1 MFSSFGFHI
10 SCQWTV
16 QGGLLRGNGMWGGS
30 RQIHGLPFQEREF
43 EAVGPAFAVASAA
56 AELAFQQPCFDSAIA

>member
-1 MFSSFGFHI
+1 
-10 SCQWTV
+10 
-16 QGGLLRGNGMWGGS
+16 MWGGS